1 MKPAQLQRLRKLL
14 SCPTAPFR
22 EKLVMDE
29 VVSQLQ
35 ETAVPYFHDEHG
47 NIVVGVANE
56 TAYQTLLNQRNK
68 EPVRVFIA
76 HMDHPGFHGV
86 RWLTQ
91 SRLLIKWFG
100 GSPVKHVTGR
110 KVWLASD
117 DGLLCQGTLRKV
129 VLRKDKRAI
138 ETAEVVLDK
147 PLDANAKISAK
158 KLFGGFNF
166 RSPVWQSGKR
176 IYTRAADDL
185 VGVFAIIETA
195 KHVQAI
201 NKRRK
206 PNKRLPFIG
215 LLTRGEEVG
224 FVGAVAHLESGY
236 LTKATRPVM
245 AVSLEASRT
254 LPGAIIGK
262 GPVVRLGDWRT
273 VFESGGLKVLSD
285 LAMKLLPGKF
295 QRRVMDGGSCEATA
309 MTAWGIKTIGIS
321 LPLGNYHNEGYEGG
335 MDCPKHRGPAPEFV
349 HLDDIDGELILCQGL
364 MQASLAWDDPW
375 QQQRARLRKNLKS
388 HQRHL

>member
-1 MKPAQLQRLRKLL
+1 MNPAQLQRLRNLL

-22 EKLVMDE
+22 ETLVMAE
-29 VVSQLQ
+29 VESQLQ
-35 ETAVPYFHDEHG
+35 SAAIPYFYDQHR
-47 NIVVGVANE
+47 NIVVGVASE
-56 TAYQTLLNQRNK
+56 KAYKKILSQRSK

-86 RWLTQ
+86 RWL
-91 SRLLIKWFG
+91 SEKRLSIKWFG
-100 GSPVKHVTGR
+100 GSPIKHVAGR

-117 DGLLCQGTLRKV
+117 DGLLAEGTLKRV

-138 ETAEVVLDK
+138 QTAEVVLDK
-147 PLDANAKISAK
+147 PLEEDKKTSAK
-158 KLFGGFNF
+158 KIFGGFNF

-185 VGVFAIIETA
+185 VGVFAIMETA
-195 KHVQAI
+195 RQIQSMAKR
-201 NKRRK
+201 NKQ
-206 PNKRLPFIG
+206 PSFIG

-224 FVGAVAHLESGY
+224 FVGAVAHLESGF
-236 LTKATRPVM
+236 LNEATRPVV

-285 LAMKLLPGKF
+285 LAMKLLPGKH

-335 MDCPKHRGPAPEFV
+335 MDCPAHRGPAPEFV
-349 HLDDIDGELILCQGL
+349 HLDDIDGELKLCQGL
-364 MQASLAWDDPW
+364 MKTSLAWDDPW
-375 QQQRARLRKNLKS
+375 QQQRSRLCKNLKS
-388 HQRHL
+388 YQRYL

>member
-1 MKPAQLQRLRKLL
+1 MKPAQLQRLRNLL

-22 EKLVMDE
+22 ETLVMAE
-29 VVSQLQ
+29 VESQLQ
-35 ETAVPYFHDEHG
+35 SAAIPYFYDQHR
-47 NIVVGVANE
+47 NIVVGVASE
-56 TAYQTLLNQRNK
+56 KAYKKILSQRST

-86 RWLTQ
+86 RWL
-91 SRLLIKWFG
+91 SEKRLSIKWFG
-100 GSPVKHVTGR
+100 GSPIKHVVGR

-117 DGLLCQGTLRKV
+117 DGLLVEGTLRKV

-138 ETAEVVLDK
+138 QTAEVVLDK
-147 PLDANAKISAK
+147 PLEEDKKTSAK
-158 KLFGGFNF
+158 KIFGGFNF

-176 IYTRAADDL
+176 LYTRAADDL

-195 KHVQAI
+195 RQIQTMAKR
-201 NKRRK
+201 NKQ
-206 PNKRLPFIG
+206 PSFIG

-224 FVGAVAHLESGY
+224 FVGAVAHLESGF
-236 LTKATRPVM
+236 LNKATRPVV

-285 LAMKLLPGKF
+285 LAMKLLPGKH

-335 MDCPKHRGPAPEFV
+335 MDCPAHRGPAPEFV
-349 HLDDIDGELILCQGL
+349 HLDDIDGELKLCQGL
-364 MQASLAWDDPW
+364 MKASLAWDDPW
-375 QQQRARLRKNLKS
+375 QPQRARLRKNLKY
-388 HQRHL
+388 HQSYL